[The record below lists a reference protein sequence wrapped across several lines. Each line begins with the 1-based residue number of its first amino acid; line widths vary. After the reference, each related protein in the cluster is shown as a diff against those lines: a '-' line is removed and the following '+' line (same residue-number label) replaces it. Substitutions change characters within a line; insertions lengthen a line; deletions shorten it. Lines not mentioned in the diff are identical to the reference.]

1 MYMEPFKKADVVAR
15 LQQDI
20 LRLQGFQSSVQAAM
34 DIGLGSILNAFP
46 NASFPIGAVHEFI
59 SPAPEDQAATSGFVT
74 GLLASLLGIQGT
86 LLWISSC
93 RNLFP
98 PALKNFG
105 VEPDHVIFIDLQKEK
120 QVLWA
125 MEEALKCGALTA
137 VVGELHEIDFTASR
151 RLQLAVEQSQVTGF
165 IIRRNLKKLNTTA
178 CVSRWKITSLP
189 SEAIE
194 DLPGVGWPAWRV
206 ELLRIRNGKPGAWKV
221 AWINGRF
228 FTSELALEK
237 STSAPFLEQSK
248 TG

>member
-1 MYMEPFKKADVVAR
+1 MEPFTKADVIAQ

-20 LRLQGFQSSVQAAM
+20 LRLQGFRSSAQTSM
-34 DIGLGSILNAFP
+34 DVGLGSLLTAFP
-46 NASFPIGAVHEFI
+46 NAAFPIGAVHEFI
-59 SPAPEDQAATSGFVT
+59 SPTLEDHAATDGFIA
-74 GLLASLLGIQGT
+74 GLLASLLDVKGT

-93 RNLFP
+93 RTLFP

-125 MEEALKCGALTA
+125 MEEALKCSALTA

-165 IIRRNLKKLNTTA
+165 IVRRKNQKKLNTTA
-178 CVSRWKITSLP
+178 CIARWRITSLP

-194 DLPGVGWPAWRV
+194 DLPGIGSPAWCV

-221 AWINGRF
+221 VWINGRF
-228 FTSELALEK
+228 FTQEITLEN
-237 STSAPFLEQSK
+237 SLPAVPFLKELK

>member
-1 MYMEPFKKADVVAR
+1 MIMEPFKKADVVAH

-20 LRLQGFQSSVQAAM
+20 LRLQGFRSSVQAAT
-34 DIGLGSILNAFP
+34 DIGLGSIIHAFP
-46 NASFPIGAVHEFI
+46 NASFPVGAVHEFI
-59 SPAPEDQAATSGFVT
+59 SPALEDHAATGGFVT
-74 GLLASLLGIQGT
+74 GLLSSLAGIKGT
-86 LLWISSC
+86 LLWISAY

-165 IIRRNLKKLNTTA
+165 IIRRNLNKLNTTA
-178 CVSRWKITSLP
+178 CISRWRISSLP
-189 SEAIE
+189 SEAID

-228 FTSELALEK
+228 FTREIVLEK
-237 STSAPFLEQSK
+237 SLPAPDRKQRK

>member
-1 MYMEPFKKADVVAR
+1 MEPFTKADVITQ

-20 LRLQGFQSSVQAAM
+20 LRLQGFRYSAQSSIDV
-34 DIGLGSILNAFP
+34 GLGSLLNAFP
-46 NASFPIGAVHEFI
+46 NAAFPVGAVHEFI
-59 SPAPEDQAATSGFVT
+59 SPTLEDHAATDGFIT
-74 GLLASLLGIQGT
+74 GLLTSLLDMRGT

-93 RNLFP
+93 RTLFP

-125 MEEALKCGALTA
+125 MEEALKCAALTA

-151 RLQLAVEQSQVTGF
+151 RLQLAVEQSRVTGL
-165 IIRRNLKKLNTTA
+165 IIRRNAKKLTTTA
-178 CVSRWKITSLP
+178 CIARWKITSLP

-194 DLPGVGWPAWRV
+194 DLPGVGSPAWRV
-206 ELLRIRNGKPGAWKV
+206 ELLRIRNGKPGVWKV
-221 AWINGRF
+221 VWINGRF
-228 FTSELALEK
+228 ITQEIALERSLPATPLWK
-237 STSAPFLEQSK
+237 QLK

>member
-1 MYMEPFKKADVVAR
+1 MEPFKKADVIAQ

-20 LRLQGFQSSVQAAM
+20 LRLQGFRSSAQAVM
-34 DIGLGSILNAFP
+34 NIGLGPLVNAFP

-59 SPAPEDQAATSGFVT
+59 SPAPEDYAATSGFIT
-74 GLLASLLGIQGT
+74 GLLTSLLRINGT
-86 LLWISSC
+86 LLWISAC

-105 VEPDHVIFIDLQKEK
+105 IEPDHVIFIDLKKEK

-165 IIRRNLKKLNTTA
+165 IIRSNHKKLNTTA
-178 CVSRWKITSLP
+178 CISRWRITSLP

-228 FTSELALEK
+228 FTSEVVFEK
-237 STSAPFLEQSK
+237 SLPAPVKKQLK